1 MFIFKLFIYT
11 LTSQNQIINIQL
23 PKLRK
28 SLEVEFKKMKCVFFA
43 VLFITLKKKTTS
55 AELFAEVNSLMDNS
69 NLSDSEQSLKEE
81 LLFTVTETTELDSAD
96 ENRNKKSFVKN
107 DNSLN
112 DTSSD
117 DILSNVNS
125 TDGTRSSNNLIYDN
139 WSNDTLTDDNW
150 SNDTLTDDNW
160 SNDNLTD
167 DNWSNDTSIF
177 EDSLFAPNLTE
188 IGICF

>member
-1 MFIFKLFIYT
+1 
-11 LTSQNQIINIQL
+11 
-23 PKLRK
+23 
-28 SLEVEFKKMKCVFFA
+28 MKCVFFA

-96 ENRNKKSFVKN
+96 ENRTKKSFVKN

-112 DTSSD
+112 DTSSNDIWSNNRLTDNNWSNDTLTD
-117 DILSNVNS
+117 DI
-125 TDGTRSSNNLIYDN
+125 

-150 SNDTLTDDNW
+150 SNDT
-160 SNDNLTD
+160 
-167 DNWSNDTSIF
+167 SIF
-177 EDSLFAPNLTE
+177 DDSLFAPNLTE
-188 IGICF
+188 SGICF

>member
-1 MFIFKLFIYT
+1 M
-11 LTSQNQIINIQL
+11 
-23 PKLRK
+23 
-28 SLEVEFKKMKCVFFA
+28 
-43 VLFITLKKKTTS
+43 
-55 AELFAEVNSLMDNS
+55 
-69 NLSDSEQSLKEE
+69 
-81 LLFTVTETTELDSAD
+81 
-96 ENRNKKSFVKN
+96 
-107 DNSLN
+107 
-112 DTSSD
+112 
-117 DILSNVNS
+117 SNVNS